1 MELVE
6 TQAPVF
12 FFCAGAKI
20 SAPIMEEINQ
30 LYEET
35 TMLKIIVNGFEEMM
49 NSILKAF
56 NESMSDPY
64 AGWNEGEE
72 LLMLNDVRCGIR

>member
-1 MELVE
+1 
-6 TQAPVF
+6 
-12 FFCAGAKI
+12 
-20 SAPIMEEINQ
+20 
-30 LYEET
+30 
-35 TMLKIIVNGFEEMM
+35 MLKNIVNGFEEMM

-72 LLMLNDVRCGIR
+72 LLMLHDVRCDIGCWILLENGRMETYALFFLHIIFLT

>member
-1 MELVE
+1 
-6 TQAPVF
+6 
-12 FFCAGAKI
+12 
-20 SAPIMEEINQ
+20 
-30 LYEET
+30 
-35 TMLKIIVNGFEEMM
+35 MLKNIVNGFEEMM
-49 NSILKAF
+49 NSILNAF